1 MSIHKTATQDLIR
14 TEGWANPVPLDEAC
28 SFPSLPLMPPETM
41 DERCPF
47 PVVERGKAESKRE
60 KTLFKEKSRKE
71 APASDRRPWADQLI
85 ASSQGPHW
93 ASSWVGAFVKGSP

>member
-1 MSIHKTATQDLIR
+1 
-14 TEGWANPVPLDEAC
+14 
-28 SFPSLPLMPPETM
+28 MPPKTK

-47 PVVERGKAESKRE
+47 PMVERAKAESERE
-60 KTLFKEKSRKE
+60 KELFKEKSRKE

-93 ASSWVGAFVKGSP
+93 ASSWVGAFVRGAP